1 MTDKVNNIK
10 EVEQRIKATSL
21 FIYDTLTKRI
31 LYETKA
37 DSLIKDQIG
46 SKMQGCP
53 DILEV
58 PKPKRVNSKMRS

>member
-21 FIYDTLTKRI
+21 FIYDTLTKRV

-37 DSLIKDQIG
+37 DILIKDQLGLKI
-46 SKMQGCP
+46 
-53 DILEV
+53 
-58 PKPKRVNSKMRS
+58 